1 MRYLNLSSECVIRF
15 GVYSRFRFFNQ
26 DTVLD
31 LPLLLPIPPS
41 NPNAPKLL
49 FIFTTLFIAKNSF
62 NFALAVALGNI
73 APLVVE
79 FFTPGQAQLYF
90 NQTFGQVRSLMVLAH
105 SPFL

>member
-49 FIFTTLFIAKNSF
+49 FISLFIPENSF
-62 NFALAVALGNI
+62 HFALTVTLGYVT
-73 APLVVE
+73 PLVVE

-90 NQTFGQVRSLMVLAH
+90 NQTLGQVNL
-105 SPFL
+105 

>member
-41 NPNAPKLL
+41 NPYAPKLL
-49 FIFTTLFIAKNSF
+49 FNPLLFPECSFHLAFTIP
-62 NFALAVALGNI
+62 LGNI
-73 APLVVE
+73 SALIVE
-79 FFTPGQAQLYF
+79 LLATGQ
-90 NQTFGQVRSLMVLAH
+90 T
-105 SPFL
+105 